1 MSDGRRKLQ
10 VLLGANLA
18 LCLTAS
24 AAWGQPPAKR
34 YAKEG
39 AIVGVSATLDTTLE
53 GDYFDGDH
61 FFRDSQEVFL
71 VPQLNRRTNMR
82 VMAGFRGGSGAFE
95 ASYEQTRHDGSFAGL
110 TGFAMLHAINLD
122 GRFFF
127 ATRHRVQPHVLV
139 GLAIPWLTVE
149 EGAATRTETGNVT
162 YTGPGLNAGAG
173 VTVYVHPRLGINL
186 GYGYRAI
193 WFLRG
198 SGVLGKN
205 NELKPA
211 PRGAMRGVTVGTT
224 VTF

>member
-1 MSDGRRKLQ
+1 MLNGRRRLGL
-10 VLLGANLA
+10 VVGANLA
-18 LCLTAS
+18 LCLTA
-24 AAWGQPPAKR
+24 AVAWGQTPASR

-39 AIVGVSATLDTTLE
+39 AIVGVSGTLDTTLE

-61 FFRDSQEVFL
+61 FFRDSEEVFL
-71 VPQLNRRTNMR
+71 VPRLNRRSNMR

-95 ASYEQTRHDGSFAGL
+95 ASYEQTTHDGSFAGL
-110 TGFAMLHAINLD
+110 TGVARLHAINLD

-127 ATRHRVQPHVLV
+127 ATRTRVQPHVLI

-162 YTGPGLNAGAG
+162 YTGPGVNAGAG
-173 VTVYVHPRLGINL
+173 VTVYVHPRLGINV
-186 GYGYRAI
+186 GYSYRAI

-198 SGVLGKN
+198 NGVLGRD

-211 PRGAMRGVTVGTT
+211 PRGTMRGVTVGTT